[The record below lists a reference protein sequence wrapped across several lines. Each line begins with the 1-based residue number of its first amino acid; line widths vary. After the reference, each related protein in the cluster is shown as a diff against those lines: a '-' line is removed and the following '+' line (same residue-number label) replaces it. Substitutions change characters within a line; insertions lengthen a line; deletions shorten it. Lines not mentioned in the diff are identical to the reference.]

1 MLAKSAQP
9 LCMYHECNLDM
20 YEEYVIDHI
29 DHDIAQV
36 FMTVMLTA
44 NLQYMRLS
52 LHPVYSIKNQY
63 KSKRKFFPEP
73 RFALFQRPQRSKT
86 FLLSCGDEDD
96 GDRIIRRAPF
106 ALLAFPAATLVL
118 HYSTARRV
126 GTKGALSL
134 SPFLRHAC
142 SFKPTSRRSF
152 GYWIT
157 QLDHQISGRDPWEVE
172 KQTDSTLNWVLSSDM
187 QIGSLKHEDSVS
199 KFPKPSAM

>member
-134 SPFLRHAC
+134 SLPSSCLQLQTDFSAVIWLLNHATWP
-142 SFKPTSRRSF
+142 SNQWPRPL
-152 GYWIT
+152 G
-157 QLDHQISGRDPWEVE
+157 SG

-187 QIGSLKHEDSVS
+187 LIGSLKHEDSVS

>member
-96 GDRIIRRAPF
+96 GDRIIRRAP
-106 ALLAFPAATLVL
+106 LLCLPFPPLLSCFIILPPAE
-118 HYSTARRV
+118 SEQKER
-126 GTKGALSL
+126 SL
-134 SPFLRHAC
+134 SPFFRHAC
-142 SFKPTSRRSF
+142 SSKPTSRRSF
-152 GYWIT
+152 GY
-157 QLDHQISGRDPWEVE
+157 
-172 KQTDSTLNWVLSSDM
+172 
-187 QIGSLKHEDSVS
+187 
-199 KFPKPSAM
+199 